1 MVPYIVRRTL
11 LSVFTLFTISY
22 LSFVIIELPEG
33 DFVDFYAR
41 FVEQT
46 TGRSVSF
53 DEMEDMRESF
63 GLNRPQIVQYWDWV
77 SGVVTGDFGYAYL
90 FGDLRTPIRNAYC
103 RTTADH
109 DIPHGLYHSFYLCAF
124 DTRLGSTR
132 RSGSTLSV
140 TTRSLSWVSRA
151 LLCPISCSASC

>member
-53 DEMEDMRESF
+53 DEMKDMRESF

-90 FGDLRTPIRNAYC
+90 FGDLRTPIRMLIAE
-103 RTTADH
+103 RLPTTIFLTGFTIVFIFVLS
-109 DIPHGLYHSFYLCAF
+109 IPVKGGVKTYQRGGAKLYH
-124 DTRLGSTR
+124 
-132 RSGSTLSV
+132 
-140 TTRSLSWVSRA
+140 
-151 LLCPISCSASC
+151 